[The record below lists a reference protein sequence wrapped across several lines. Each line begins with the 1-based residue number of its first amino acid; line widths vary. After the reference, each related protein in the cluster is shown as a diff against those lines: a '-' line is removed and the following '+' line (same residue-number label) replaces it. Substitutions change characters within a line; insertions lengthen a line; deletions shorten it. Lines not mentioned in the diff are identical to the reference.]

1 MAGFNN
7 HNFDDEIMQELA
19 KAQAKVAKSR
29 TPVTK
34 TSNVFKNSLDVREV
48 VAKLFDSYG
57 LKKSDF
63 TGSMKLQDLAELVR
77 GEPAKAAHSGEDDV

>member
-1 MAGFNN
+1 MVGFNN

-19 KAQAKVAKSR
+19 KAQAKASKSR
-29 TPVTK
+29 TPATK
-34 TSNVFKNSLDVREV
+34 ISNIFKNSLDVREA

-63 TGSMKLQDLAELVR
+63 TGSMKLQDLAGLVR
-77 GEPAKAAHSGEDDV
+77 G